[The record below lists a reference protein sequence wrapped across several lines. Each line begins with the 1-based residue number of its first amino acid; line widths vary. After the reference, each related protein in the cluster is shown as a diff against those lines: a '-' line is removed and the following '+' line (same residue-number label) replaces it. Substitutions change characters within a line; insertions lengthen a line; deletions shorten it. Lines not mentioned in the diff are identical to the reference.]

1 MNRREH
7 ASSSIGGGGQIFGA
21 DSGSGGWLV
30 FVRACVRTW
39 KECVSVPFELRLL
52 SDGARVLQE
61 HYCLCVVWDRSAVSG
76 ARELK
81 ERRCM
86 QRRKVPV
93 VVRR

>member
-7 ASSSIGGGGQIFGA
+7 ASSSIGGGQVFGA

-61 HYCLCVVWDRSAVSG
+61 HCLCVVWDRSAVSRG
-76 ARELK
+76 RERN
-81 ERRCM
+81 EG
-86 QRRKVPV
+86 P
-93 VVRR
+93 